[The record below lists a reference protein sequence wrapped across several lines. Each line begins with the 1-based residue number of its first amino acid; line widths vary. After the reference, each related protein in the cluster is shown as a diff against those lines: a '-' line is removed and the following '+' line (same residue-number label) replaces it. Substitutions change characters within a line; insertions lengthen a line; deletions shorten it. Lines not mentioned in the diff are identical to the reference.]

1 MKYCYRILLALLLP
15 LAVNA
20 AEIKEI
26 QINQKNIQVE
36 IADTDQ
42 ERELGLMYR
51 KTLPAEAGM
60 LFKFDNAMPVCMWMK
75 NTYIPLS
82 VAFIDSNGTII
93 NIEKMHPLTENIH
106 CSKRAAKYAL
116 EMNQGWFEK
125 NKIKEG
131 DKVAK
136 LN

>member
-1 MKYCYRILLALLLP
+1 MKYCCRILLALLLP
-15 LAVNA
+15 MAVNA
-20 AEIKEI
+20 AELKEI
-26 QINQKNIQVE
+26 QINQKIIQVE

-42 ERELGLMYR
+42 EREIGLMYR
-51 KTLPAEAGM
+51 KKLPAENGM
-60 LFKFDNAMPVCMWMK
+60 LFKFDYAMPVCMWMK

-116 EMNQGWFEK
+116 EMNQVWFEK
-125 NKIKEG
+125 NNIKKG
-131 DKVAK
+131 DKVASLK
-136 LN
+136 

>member
-1 MKYCYRILLALLLP
+1 MKYCRSILLALLLP

-20 AEIKEI
+20 AELKEI

-60 LFKFDNAMPVCMWMK
+60 LFKFDYAMPVCMWMK

-82 VAFIDSNGTII
+82 VAFIDHDGTII
-93 NIEKMHPLTENIH
+93 NIEKMQPLSEKIH

-125 NKIKEG
+125 NKIKKG

-136 LN
+136 LK

>member
-1 MKYCYRILLALLLP
+1 MKYCCRILLALLLP
-15 LAVNA
+15 MAVNA
-20 AEIKEI
+20 AELKEI
-26 QINQKNIQVE
+26 QINQKIIQVE

-42 ERELGLMYR
+42 EREIGLMYR
-51 KTLPAEAGM
+51 KKLPTENGM
-60 LFKFDNAMPVCMWMK
+60 LFKFDYAMPVCMWMK

-106 CSKRAAKYAL
+106 CSKRAAQYAL

-125 NKIKEG
+125 NNIKKG
-131 DKVAK
+131 DKVASLK
-136 LN
+136 

>member
-51 KTLPAEAGM
+51 KALPAEAGM
-60 LFKFDNAMPVCMWMK
+60 LFKFDNTMPVCMWMK

>member
-1 MKYCYRILLALLLP
+1 MKYCRRILLALLLP

-20 AEIKEI
+20 AELKEI

-60 LFKFDNAMPVCMWMK
+60 LFKFDNPMPVCMWMK

-82 VAFIDSNGTII
+82 VAFIDRDGTII
-93 NIEKMHPLTENIH
+93 NIEKMQPLIENIH

-125 NKIKEG
+125 HKIKKG

-136 LN
+136 LK

>member
-1 MKYCYRILLALLLP
+1 MKYCCRILLALLLP
-15 LAVNA
+15 MAVNA
-20 AEIKEI
+20 AELKEI
-26 QINQKNIQVE
+26 QINQKTIQVE

-42 ERELGLMYR
+42 ERETGLMYR
-51 KTLPAEAGM
+51 KKLPAENGM
-60 LFKFDNAMPVCMWMK
+60 LFKFDNEMPVCMWMK

-82 VAFIDSNGTII
+82 VAFIDSDGTII
-93 NIEKMHPLTENIH
+93 NIEQMQPLTENIH

-116 EMNQGWFEK
+116 EMNQGWFRK
-125 NKIKEG
+125 NKIKKG

>member
-1 MKYCYRILLALLLP
+1 MKYCCRILLALLLP
-15 LAVNA
+15 MAVNA
-20 AEIKEI
+20 AELKEI
-26 QINQKNIQVE
+26 QINQKIIPVE

-42 ERELGLMYR
+42 EREIGLMYR
-51 KTLPAEAGM
+51 KKLPTENGM
-60 LFKFDNAMPVCMWMK
+60 LFKFDYAMPVCMWMK

-106 CSKRAAKYAL
+106 CSKRAAQYAL

-125 NKIKEG
+125 NNIKKG
-131 DKVAK
+131 DKVASLK
-136 LN
+136 